1 LPDVKAAF
9 ARYTLLKLYTD
20 NVPLNYY
27 PLDQLGTLTI
37 DRQEEDAQTN
47 KKFQV
52 ERFNTAE
59 LPLYVVIEPTETGRP
74 LLGGHHPRQGGVP
87 ELSQGQ
93 RRIAMTALPAK
104 KL

>member
-20 NVPLNYY
+20 TVPLNYY

-37 DRQEEDAQTN
+37 DRQEEDAQAN

-52 ERFNTAE
+52 DRFNTAE
-59 LPLYVVIEPTETGRP
+59 LPLYVVIEPTDAGFREIARYSVGIIRDKEE
-74 LLGGHHPRQGGVP
+74 LLRFLRENAGSP
-87 ELSQGQ
+87 
-93 RRIAMTALPAK
+93 
-104 KL
+104 